1 MLAVL
6 AAFGSPVAA
15 QAVEVNPCGPLQR
28 EPGGYGPFDYRT
40 QRDKLEIVER
50 FHFTPQVEA
59 LLRGQSASITQDLSY
74 LMRTSPN
81 HHRGLIA
88 IVRLVERE
96 KSFQPRDLQY
106 SIDCYFDRAVRFAPD
121 DTVVRVLF
129 ARHLAATNRKD
140 QAKTQLDVAA
150 THADER
156 ALTHF
161 NIGLAYYDLG
171 SFDKALQHA
180 HRARSL
186 GLTRTEL
193 EDKLRSSGNWRN
205 P

>member
-1 MLAVL
+1 LLAVL

-59 LLRGQSASITQDLSY
+59 LVRGQSGYLAQDLSY

-88 IVRLVERE
+88 IVRFVERE
-96 KSFQPRDLQY
+96 KSPQPAQLQY
-106 SIDCYFDRAVRFAPD
+106 SIDCYFDRAIRFAPD
-121 DTVVRVLF
+121 DTIVRVLF
-129 ARHLAATNRKD
+129 ARHLATTGHKEEAKKQLAT
-140 QAKTQLDVAA
+140 AA
-150 THADER
+150 QHANEN

-161 NIGLAYYDLG
+161 NIGLAYFDLG
-171 SFDKALQHA
+171 SFEESLQHA
-180 HRARSL
+180 HLARSL
-186 GLTRTEL
+186 GLTRKEL
-193 EDKLRSSGNWRN
+193 EDKLRKGGHWRN

>member
-1 MLAVL
+1 MLVVL
-6 AAFGSPVAA
+6 TSSATAQQNQAHACGSIERA
-15 QAVEVNPCGPLQR
+15 
-28 EPGGYGPFDYRT
+28 PGGYGPYDYRT

-59 LLRGQSASITQDLSY
+59 LIRGQSGYLAQDLSY

-81 HHRGLIA
+81 HHRGLIS
-88 IVRLVERE
+88 IMRFVERE
-96 KSFQPRDLQY
+96 KSSQPAQLQY
-106 SIDCYFDRAVRFAPD
+106 SIDCYFDRAIRFAPD

-129 ARHLAATNRKD
+129 ARHLASTGRKEE
-140 QAKTQLDVAA
+140 AKRQLAIAA
-150 THADER
+150 RHAEDR

-161 NIGLAYYDLG
+161 NIGLAYFDLESYDE
-171 SFDKALQHA
+171 ALEHA

-186 GLTRTEL
+186 GLPRTEL
-193 EDKLRSSGNWRN
+193 EEKLRSKGHWRN